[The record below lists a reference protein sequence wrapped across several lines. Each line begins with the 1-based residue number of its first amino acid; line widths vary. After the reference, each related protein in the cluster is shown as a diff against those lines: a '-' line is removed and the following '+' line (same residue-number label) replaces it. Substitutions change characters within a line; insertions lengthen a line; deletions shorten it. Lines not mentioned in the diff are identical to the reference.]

1 VSFDDRSEVEPAR
14 QRSAASGRLSEKRSW
29 PVSGGGWFSAVV
41 ARVSTPLSYS
51 WAPKTRRGKAAAIS
65 RR

>member
-1 VSFDDRSEVEPAR
+1 MSFDDRSEVEPAR

-51 WAPKTRRGKAAAIS
+51 
-65 RR
+65 